1 MKRGLIV
8 LGVCLV
14 LALIRLGCG
23 SSTVITNCANVSG
36 NYAITKTVA
45 GVSATKGG
53 IDVTIENGATT
64 VLPTQSS
71 LSMTQTGC
79 PLIATETIPNLNN
92 LVIPYAGE
100 ANNSSG
106 FWLKINNPDA
116 LAIPLQLKILG
127 VTYTCKFNGS
137 INWDGRYN
145 NNSLSGTIIYTLAKR
160 TDETNPVCPDAC
172 TVNMDFTGVRH

>member
-23 SSTVITNCANVSG
+23 GSAVVTNCANVSG

-53 IDVTIENGATT
+53 INVTIENGAT

-79 PLIATETIPNLNN
+79 PLIATETIPNLTN

-100 ANNSSG
+100 ANSSSG
-106 FWLKINNPDA
+106 FWLKINNPEG

-127 VTYTCKFNGS
+127 VTHTCRFNGA
-137 INWDGRYN
+137 INWDGRLN
-145 NNSLSGTIIYTLAKR
+145 NNSLSGTINYALAKR

-172 TVNMDFTGVRH
+172 TVNMNFTGARQ